1 MLRTPIASLLQR
13 SGALVRPVALL
24 LAAFLLLASARGVVP
39 GACLTLREGA
49 EREALRQG
57 AACEVSGPQSCCAS
71 PKGTAP
77 ESDSPADRHAPG
89 CALCHLAKALTE
101 APEYYHYP
109 ITYQT
114 PGLPPVSWHGTA
126 PAQPVCGISL
136 GRAPPSFP
144 A

>member
-1 MLRTPIASLLQR
+1 MQRLSLAAILKR
-13 SGALVRPVALL
+13 PGALVRPVALV

-39 GACLTLREGA
+39 GTCLTLREGA

-57 AACEVSGPQSCCAS
+57 VACEIAGAHSCCAI
-71 PKGTAP
+71 PKGPAP
-77 ESDSPADRHAPG
+77 ASEAPSDGHAPG

-109 ITYQT
+109 ITPPT
-114 PGLPPVSWHGTA
+114 PGTPRVLWQGIA

-136 GRAPPSFP
+136 GRAPPAFP